1 MTKDRS
7 VVGQSTDLSC
17 VPAVAKLDSDDYI
30 AAAEAPADHISD
42 IICLVVHIGI
52 VICPAGCHQIF
63 RAIRAED
70 SLTVNI
76 GIVHAHCGDVQI
88 GSFYP
93 LVLQLLLRP
102 KERCA
107 FISAALLGNDPACFG
122 KVGVCDKCCR
132 GRCHFPALTR
142 LYCDIPYI
150 LLLFLETEVALPDQP
165 AFAALYHTA
174 RPDKR
179 PALAAFIDVNAV
191 GVLHRAA
198 MYGIQP
204 PSENKLA
211 VTLNAGRVCLIV
223 QC

>member
-17 VPAVAKLDSDDYI
+17 VPTVAKLDSDDYI

-42 IICLVVHIGI
+42 IICLVVHIRI
-52 VICPAGCHQIF
+52 VIRPAGCHQIF
-63 RAIRAED
+63 RAIRTEH

-76 GIVHAHCGDVQI
+76 GIVHAHRRDIEI
-88 GSFYP
+88 GSLDTFI
-93 LVLQLLLRP
+93 LQLLLSP

-107 FISAALLGNDPACFG
+107 FISAALLGNDPARFG

-179 PALAAFIDVNAV
+179 PALAAFINVNTV

-198 MYGIQP
+198 MCGIQTP
-204 PSENKLA
+204 AENKLA
-211 VTLNAGRVCLIV
+211 VTLNSGRVCLII